1 MFLLCDAMQDAVMP
15 PYVVC
20 LSICLSVTFRYRDH
34 IGWNTLKLISQR
46 NSLKYLLTLTP
57 TLAIWSNGKTPKF
70 RVEMGWGHEHSAI

>member
-20 LSICLSVTFRYRDH
+20 LSICLSVTFS
-34 IGWNTLKLISQR
+34 WNTLKLISQR
-46 NSLKYLLTLTP
+46 NSLKYLLTFTP